1 MTTPQPAESRAT
13 NVRPLPTQT
22 KITRDRLTFQTPEE
36 RTVYDE
42 LNRQRRVLSRHDSV
56 GLASQVPVNVLGHTF
71 TLDLVVTSR
80 GRAAVVEV
88 DGAVHTKRWSNDRS
102 RDALLEDAG
111 YAFVARIDVRDVEN
125 AEALRVFVERVLYRL
140 RERATG

>member
-1 MTTPQPAESRAT
+1 M
-13 NVRPLPTQT
+13 
-22 KITRDRLTFQTPEE
+22 TRDRPTFQTPEE

-42 LNRQRRVLSRHDSV
+42 LDRQRRLLSRYDSA
-56 GLASQVPVNVLGHTF
+56 GLASQVPVNVPGHTF

-80 GRAAVVEV
+80 GRAAVIEVE
-88 DGAVHTKRWSNDRS
+88 GAVHAKRWSSDRS

-111 YAFVARIDVRDVEN
+111 YAFVARIDVRDVESS
-125 AEALRVFVERVLYRL
+125 ALLTEFVERVLYRL